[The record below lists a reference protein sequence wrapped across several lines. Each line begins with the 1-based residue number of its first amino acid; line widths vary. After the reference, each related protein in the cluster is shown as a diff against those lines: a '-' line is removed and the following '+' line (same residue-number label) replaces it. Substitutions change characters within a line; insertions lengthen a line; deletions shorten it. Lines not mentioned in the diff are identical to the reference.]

1 MSALYAIRCF
11 YGGSAKVMLPFLV
24 VSGYAFV
31 ETSYAVIA
39 ERSIGDVPDA
49 FVANWTVAKTPPPLG
64 HSHAAS
70 SRSASTNQPA
80 IWGLG
85 WLSGSI
91 SCAVSTQAAPSLRTA
106 RRRTQI

>member
-11 YGGSAKVMLPFLV
+11 YGGGAKVMLPFLV

-49 FVANWTVAKTPPPLG
+49 FVANWTVAKTPPTSGPG
-64 HSHAAS
+64 GAA
-70 SRSASTNQPA
+70 
-80 IWGLG
+80 
-85 WLSGSI
+85 I
-91 SCAVSTQAAPSLRTA
+91 SCNTPECKRVGIK
-106 RRRTQI
+106 RRTCTEDRPAGRALQ